1 MAIDLATRA
10 LRAKLSSGFRRFSA
24 CQKGTAAVIFAIA
37 AVPFFGCAGAAI
49 DYVHFSAVKNQIQVA
64 LDAGA
69 LAAAAPDL
77 NSDAERVAAGLAAYN
92 FNMQK
97 GVGSNLAHSASFTV
111 ADDKVVA
118 DASVN
123 VPTHFM
129 GILGVAEMAAG
140 AIAEV
145 GIAGEKNAEIA
156 LVLDYSGSMNDKING
171 VVKYKA
177 MKQAASELVNDL
189 STAAPDKVK
198 FGLVPF
204 SHHVYTTLP
213 GAYVVGGGG
222 GSWTGCTQDRKYPA
236 NTTAATPSTS
246 NSTKWGQPQAPEHI
260 SSGCPGYTA
269 NNLKVEP
276 LSNNF
281 TNIKNRLSIMTPY
294 AWTHIALGVEFG
306 YHLLSPNAPYT
317 QGVSFSDDETK
328 KFMVV
333 LTDGEQ
339 TEPAFG
345 PGTTRTK
352 EQGEANL
359 ETLCS
364 NAKADGITIITMA
377 FDLNDS
383 DTRKRL
389 QECASDPEKY
399 FFIADDTAD
408 LAGAFDAVKAA
419 VVAQVYLSK

>member
-1 MAIDLATRA
+1 MAIKMATRA
-10 LRAKLSSGFRRFSA
+10 LRAKLSSSLRRFSA
-24 CQKGTAAVIFAIA
+24 CQKGTTAVIFAVA
-37 AVPFFGCAGAAI
+37 AVPFFACAGGAI
-49 DYVHFSAVKNQIQVA
+49 DFVHFSAAKNKVQIA

-77 NSDAERVAAGLAAYN
+77 NSDAERVAAGLATFN
-92 FNMQK
+92 LNMQD
-97 GVGSNLAHSASFTV
+97 GAGSNLVHSANFTIT
-111 ADDKVVA
+111 DGKVVA

-129 GILGVAEMAAG
+129 GILGVAEMAAD

-177 MKQAASELVNDL
+177 MKQAATDLVNDL

-204 SHHVYTTLP
+204 SHHVYTTMDKSFI
-213 GAYVVGGGG
+213 VGGGSG
-222 GSWTGCTQDRKYPA
+222 TWTGCTQDRKYPA
-236 NTTAATPSTS
+236 NTTAATPTAS
-246 NSTKWGQPQAPEHI
+246 NSTKWGQPQAPVHI
-260 SSGCPGYTA
+260 AEGCSGYTA
-269 NNLKVEP
+269 NNLKVVP
-276 LSNNF
+276 LSNDF
-281 TNIKNRLSIMTPY
+281 TNVKNRLSIMTPY

-306 YHLLSPNAPYT
+306 YHLLSPNAPYAE
-317 QGVSFSDDETK
+317 GAAFNDDETK

-333 LTDGEQ
+333 LTDGMQ
-339 TEPAFG
+339 TEPGFG
-345 PGTTRTK
+345 PGSARTVA
-352 EQGEANL
+352 QGEKNL

-377 FDLNDS
+377 FDLDDS
-383 DTRKRL
+383 DTRQRL
-389 QECASDPEKY
+389 QNCASDPDKY
-399 FFIADDTAD
+399 FFVADDTAD
-408 LAGAFDAVKAA
+408 LAGAFEAVKAA

>member
-1 MAIDLATRA
+1 MAIQA
-10 LRAKLSSGFRRFSA
+10 LRAKLSSSFRRFSA
-24 CQKGTAAVIFAIA
+24 CQKGTAAVIFAVA

-49 DYVHFSAVKNQIQVA
+49 DYVHFSAAKNQIQVA

-69 LAAAAPDL
+69 LAAAAPGI

-92 FNMQK
+92 FNMQE
-97 GVGSNLAHSASFTV
+97 GVGSNLAHSASFAVT
-111 ADDKVVA
+111 DDKVVA

-129 GILGVAEMAAG
+129 GILGVSEMAAG

-177 MKQAASELVNDL
+177 MKQAASDLVNDL

-213 GAYVVGGGG
+213 GSFVVGGG
-222 GSWTGCTQDRKYPA
+222 SSNWTGCTQDRKYPA
-236 NTTAATPSTS
+236 NTTAATPTTS
-246 NSTKWGQPQAPEHI
+246 NSTKWGQLQAPEHAAW
-260 SSGCPGYTA
+260 GCSGYTA
-269 NNLKVEP
+269 NNLKVRP

-281 TNIKNRLSIMTPY
+281 ADIKNRLSIMTPY

-306 YHLLSPNAPYT
+306 YHLLAPNAPYSDK
-317 QGVSFSDDETK
+317 VASFNDDETK

-333 LTDGEQ
+333 LTDGMQ
-339 TEPAFG
+339 TEPGFG
-345 PGTTRTK
+345 PGSTRTVA
-352 EQGEANL
+352 QGEKNL

-377 FDLNDS
+377 FDLDDS

-389 QECASDPEKY
+389 QECASDPDKY
-399 FFIADDTAD
+399 FFIANDTAD